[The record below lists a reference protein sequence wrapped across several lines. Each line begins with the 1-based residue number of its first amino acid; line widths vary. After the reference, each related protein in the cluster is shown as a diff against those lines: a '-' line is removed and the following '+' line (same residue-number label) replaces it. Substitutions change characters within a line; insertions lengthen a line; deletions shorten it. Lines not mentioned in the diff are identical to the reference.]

1 MDGFFQVVAAVLLAV
16 VLGLVVSR
24 QSKESVTLLTLAVCS
39 MAMCVGVTFLRPILD
54 FLRQLQQTGQWN
66 SEWVRLLLKAVG
78 IGLIGELAALVC
90 IDAGN
95 AALGKTVSML
105 TNVVM
110 LWLAVPLL
118 QALLE
123 LVEELIGGV

>member
-1 MDGFFQVVAAVLLAV
+1 
-16 VLGLVVSR
+16 
-24 QSKESVTLLTLAVCS
+24 
-39 MAMCVGVTFLRPILD
+39 MCVGVTFLRPILD